1 MKLKFLSLIN
11 QNGESNK
18 IQFEVECKLNVNG
31 KFTSLEFLDPQSKE
45 KNLIEIS
52 EEEINIFSS
61 SASIFLKY
69 NQKINFDYEIEN
81 QILPLSSI
89 WTNKEFLKNKYN
101 FTYSLSSSDFKIG
114 TYQISIE
121 IIEE

>member
-31 KFTSLEFLDPQSKE
+31 KFTSFEFIDPQSKE

-52 EEEINIFSS
+52 EDEINIFSS

-69 NQKINFDYEIEN
+69 NQKIKFDYEIEN
-81 QILPLSSI
+81 QILPLSSK
-89 WTNKEFLKNKYN
+89 WTNKDFSKNKYN
-101 FTYSLSSSDFKIG
+101 FTYSLSSSDFEIG

-121 IIEE
+121 IIRD